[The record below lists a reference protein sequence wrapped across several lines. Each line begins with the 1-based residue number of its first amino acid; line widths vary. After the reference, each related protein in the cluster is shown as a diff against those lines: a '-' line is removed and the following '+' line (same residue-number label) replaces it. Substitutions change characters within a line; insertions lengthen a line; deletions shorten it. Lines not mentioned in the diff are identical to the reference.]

1 MEHLNHIRLWGI
13 QEFGIQQ
20 SIKNNVRCLIGIFLS
35 FTTLGSA
42 QNLVPNFSFEDYKRC
57 PEGISD
63 IEAVKYWYAP
73 TIGTTDY
80 FNRCNYDRASVP
92 FTDIGYQEAFEGDG
106 YCGIIVYDFDETK
119 INAYREYLQVRL
131 SEPLKEEA
139 TYQFSMQVSLAEKVW
154 YATDNLEICLTT
166 ASLLSEDLWHAY
178 PLNCKSQIRNPNG
191 NFLDN
196 REKWVN
202 IQGVYIANGGEEFLT
217 IGNFH
222 SDNNTKLIKLKKPKG
237 IRKKEMKYASYYYID
252 NVKLINLTT
261 PETITRDTI
270 QEISINIDSIEIGEP
285 ITLKTI
291 YFEFNK
297 CELLTESYTEL
308 NRLEQAMRQNAL
320 LEVKISG
327 HTDNTGTEEYN
338 LKLSLARAKAV
349 VDYLVERGIESER
362 ITYQGYGSSKPKVNN
377 ATEEG
382 RAVNRRV
389 EFTILKK

>member
-1 MEHLNHIRLWGI
+1 M
-13 QEFGIQQ
+13 
-20 SIKNNVRCLIGIFLS
+20 RCLIGIFLS
-35 FTTLGSA
+35 FTPLGSA

-139 TYQFSMQVSLAEKVW
+139 TYLFSMQVSLAEKVW

-191 NFLDN
+191 KFLDN

-202 IQGVYIANGGEEFLT
+202 IQSVYIANGGEEFLT

-270 QEISINIDSIEIGEP
+270 QEISIN
-285 ITLKTI
+285 T
-291 YFEFNK
+291 EF
-297 CELLTESYTEL
+297 
-308 NRLEQAMRQNAL
+308 
-320 LEVKISG
+320 
-327 HTDNTGTEEYN
+327 H
-338 LKLSLARAKAV
+338 
-349 VDYLVERGIESER
+349 GIKS
-362 ITYQGYGSSKPKVNN
+362 T
-377 ATEEG
+377 
-382 RAVNRRV
+382 
-389 EFTILKK
+389 